1 MRAVAGVV
9 FAAAIGFAVAGAASS
24 IVTFGDFGVSRTGA
38 SLSPEATMYGTPL
51 APELVPWL
59 MTSHRPIGGEGTML
73 EGGRLIASWEWRS
86 TATDGCRE
94 VTQTLGFVE
103 VQARTCVAA
112 MPNGSDINTSIVY
125 RVAGS
130 EIRGA
135 TSSERWRGGCLEH
148 LSVSGVEPE
157 RPGGQQG
164 FEGTC
169 EDGLL
174 SAWVSGP
181 PGPVSHRVV
190 RTRQPDGPGFIERHS
205 WRLGGEPWNVLASP
219 DYECIW
225 NFAEGRPTDVECTD
239 DGGVS
244 ATWTFDWRP
253 TVVVVRGT
261 SRMQVGFVET
271 VHEFGLGAEGEILW
285 QRAVSEHFEAA
296 GEGGRVRA
304 NSRDAL
310 EEVWQFEYAD

>member
-1 MRAVAGVV
+1 MKALAGMVCCAVLG
-9 FAAAIGFAVAGAASS
+9 FAAHGAAAP
-24 IVTFGDFGVSRTGA
+24 ILTFGDSAAAFTGA
-38 SLSPEATMYGTPL
+38 SLSPEAPMYGTPL
-51 APELVPWL
+51 APEIVPWL
-59 MTSHRPIGGEGTML
+59 MTSHRPTGGEGTTL

-86 TATDGCRE
+86 TATKGCRE

-103 VQARTCVAA
+103 VHARTCVAA
-112 MPNGSDINTSIVY
+112 MPNGNDINTSIVY

-130 EIRGA
+130 EVRGA
-135 TSSERWRGGCLEH
+135 TSRERWNDGCLEF
-148 LSVSGVEPE
+148 VNASGAEPE
-157 RPGGQQG
+157 RPSSQRGL
-164 FEGTC
+164 EGTC
-169 EDGLL
+169 EGGKL
-174 SAWVSGP
+174 SAWVSGV
-181 PGPVSHRVV
+181 PGPITHHVDRSW
-190 RTRQPDGPGFIERHS
+190 QPDGLGVVERHS
-205 WRLGGEPWNVLASP
+205 WRLGNEPWSAREHP
-219 DYECIW
+219 EYECVW
-225 NFAEGRPTDVECTD
+225 NFAEARPTDVECTD

-244 ATWTFDWRP
+244 EAWTFEWSP

-304 NSRDAL
+304 NRRDAL